1 MKKYF
6 ILLIVLAACFTMQAQ
21 TPITVP
27 NGDFSSGSTLTGTS
41 PWTITG
47 WTISQNSGLSAAGN
61 AALTAASSG
70 VISGALTC
78 TGTNSTALGSNNLN
92 QAALIVESDKIDI
105 TAYAGSTTAFTYAFQ
120 IKVAT
125 ATGSNAPWNVV
136 VKVYDASNAEVLL
149 AISQTKSQGSLKT
162 TAAGTYV
169 NASVVGTLL
178 GAPSAN
184 VKYITIQVHLGQ
196 MLANTPTLDNFTL
209 NAAGAAASTT
219 LTQPVSTALSYEIG
233 NGPSAEQSFQVAG
246 ANLGSNNITVTPGAN
261 IELSATS
268 GSGFASSAIT
278 LTPASGTVATT
289 TLYARLI
296 AGQNLGSAGANATR
310 QVNVAATG
318 TTTKTIQFTGNVTGI
333 TSSVA
338 GGSGISYIQGAGPS
352 AEKTIT
358 VQGGGLTADVVV
370 TPGSNIEISTT
381 TGTGFATTPI
391 TLTQAGGAVAAT
403 PIYARLK
410 SGLAV
415 GSYADASTKVTA
427 SSTGFTSKEIALSGT
442 VSPQTVSIGK
452 NISELVLE
460 GSGAVNIGDGGELT
474 IDQNSASLTMSVSP
488 QGKISL
494 PNNTTLTSSSITLQ
508 SNAGGTATFVD
519 LNNTSPQ
526 TITGTVQQYL
536 TAERNWYTS
545 SPITAGT
552 AAGLNLGDSVV
563 TYLEASKS
571 WITLAGTDALTVGKG
586 YVSVATTGTGTTGTV
601 SFNGTL
607 NSGTVTVPVTRTES
621 GSSIGFNLVANPY
634 PSYLDWSLVKA
645 DGANANI
652 GTTMWFRTKTVGGL
666 YTFSTYNSAGNVS
679 AANSATTTITKFI
692 PPMQAFWI
700 RVNSGTAS
708 TNLIFKNSMRAHK
721 DDNGNIFKA
730 PKLNTQQL
738 LRLQISNG
746 AFSDEAVVYFN
757 PDASNA
763 FDKYDSQK
771 MFENEIALKPE
782 IFTQTG
788 SDRLVINGLNTIP
801 YDAEIPLGLITK
813 QAGNFSI
820 ATNELLNFE
829 SGTRVML
836 KDKLNPAI
844 ETELTPETVYN
855 FTAPI
860 TAASTNRFSLIF
872 RAPGVATATNN
883 LGNINA
889 QVFVNAA
896 NQIAIVAPEKSS
908 YSIYN
913 AVGQLI
919 DNGIVNSKLITHNS
933 KLSAGVYVVKVNNQ
947 STRVIVK

>member
-1 MKKYF
+1 MKKIF
-6 ILLIVLAACFTMQAQ
+6 ILLIVLVTCFTLQAQ

-47 WTISQNSGLSAAGN
+47 WTISENIGNGAGGN
-61 AALTAASSG
+61 AAVTAASSG
-70 VISGALTC
+70 VISGALTLI
-78 TGTNSTALGSNNLN
+78 GTNSTTATLATDNAN
-92 QAALIVESDKIDI
+92 QAALLVESDKIDI
-105 TAYAGSTTAFTYAFQ
+105 SSYAGSTTAFTYAFQ

-125 ATGSNAPWNVV
+125 VTTKNAPWNVV

-162 TAAGTYV
+162 NAGTYL

-178 GAPSAN
+178 GAASAN

-196 MLANTPTLDNFTL
+196 MLANTPTLDTFTL

-261 IELSATS
+261 IELSSNNST
-268 GSGFASSAIT
+268 FASSAIT

-296 AGQNLGSAGANATR
+296 AGLSLGSAGGNATR

-318 TTTKTIQFTGNVTGI
+318 TTTKQIQFTGNVTGI

-381 TGTGFATTPI
+381 TGTGFASTPI
-391 TLTQAGGAVAAT
+391 TLTQAGGIVAST
-403 PIYARLK
+403 PIYARLIAGL
-410 SGLAV
+410 SG
-415 GSYADASTKVTA
+415 GTYNDATAKVTT
-427 SSTGFTSKEIALSGT
+427 SSTGFTSKEIQFTGT
-442 VSPQTVSIGK
+442 VSATVSATQ
-452 NISELVLE
+452 NISDLVL
-460 GSGAVNIGDGGELT
+460 SGAATVNIADGGELN
-474 IDQNSASLTMSVSP
+474 INQNSSSVTMTVSP
-488 QGKISL
+488 LAKVTL
-494 PNNTTLTSSSITLQ
+494 PDNTTLTSSSITLQ

-526 TITGTVQQYL
+526 TVTGTVQQYVD
-536 TAERNWYTS
+536 AGRNWYMGSPVTTGNS
-545 SPITAGT
+545 SM
-552 AAGLNLGDSVV
+552 LSLGDSVV
-563 TYLEASKS
+563 QYNEVLEK
-571 WITLAGTDALTVGKG
+571 WEKIIGNLTAGRG
-586 YVSVATTGTGTTGTV
+586 YIQTAVTSHGSSGTV
-601 SFNGTL
+601 NFNGTL

-621 GSSIGFNLVANPY
+621 GSSRGFNLVANPY

-666 YTFSTYNSAGNVS
+666 YTFSTYNSSGNQAVENGS
-679 AANSATTTITKFI
+679 STKITKFI

-708 TNLIFKNSMRAHK
+708 TNITFKNSMRAHK

-746 AFSDEAVVYFN
+746 TYSDEAVVYFN
-757 PDASNA
+757 TDASNA
-763 FDKYDSQK
+763 FDSYDSQK
-771 MFENEIALKPE
+771 MFEIASATKPE
-782 IFTQTG
+782 IYTQIG
-788 SDRLVINGLNTIP
+788 SEQLVINGLNTIP

-820 ATNELLNFE
+820 AANELLNFE

-855 FTAPI
+855 FNAPI
-860 TAASTNRFSLIF
+860 TAASTDRFSLIF

-933 KLSAGVYVVKVNNQ
+933 KLSAGVYVIRVNNQ